1 MLTVPEFAA
10 RIGCDVSRI
19 RLLCAQG
26 RIKGAAKV
34 GRDWLIPDRA
44 KISPPKSRA

>member
-10 RIGCDVSRI
+10 KVGLDVSRI
-19 RLLCAQG
+19 RLLCSQG

-34 GRDWLIPDRA
+34 GRDWVIPDKA
-44 KISPPKSRA
+44 VIKPPKK